1 MPGHAFLIT
10 GRTCGARTR
19 HGGRCGNRCVAGALR
34 CRLHGGLAGRTPGFR
49 AHPNTVEALRAGR
62 ARWLE
67 RQRLLKAAGVIDKIP
82 CGRRRGYVTRSKV
95 ARIAQA
101 QRALERI
108 EVAKRN
114 PLQLPA
120 ATGDGAVKQ
129 WDQQSKGEKLNTV
142 ADLALNIAKEVL
154 DAPVDLDDIKR
165 ARLQLDCAL
174 GVLSRAIH
182 VDKAQLHRDAE
193 RQDGAIAEILR
204 RIKAGE
210 QEKAIEAKP
219 GRAKKP

>member
-1 MPGHAFLIT
+1 MKL
-10 GRTCGARTR
+10 
-19 HGGRCGNRCVAGALR
+19 
-34 CRLHGGLAGRTPGFR
+34 
-49 AHPNTVEALRAGR
+49 
-62 ARWLE
+62 
-67 RQRLLKAAGVIDKIP
+67 P
-82 CGRRRGYVTRSKV
+82 CGRKPGVSGRVRSKDR
-95 ARIAQA
+95 RIAKA
-101 QRALERI
+101 QRELERMI
-108 EVAKRN
+108 EVAKQN

-193 RQDGAIAEILR
+193 REDGAIAEILR

-210 QEKAIEAKP
+210 QEKTIEPASPAASPRRKAKSP
-219 GRAKKP
+219 